1 MNEGI
6 RIFEKEITT
15 RENKYPAFK
24 AGDTISVLCEYE
36 DGSKK
41 QQQIFEGIVIQRRHP
56 NTNGET
62 FTIRKISDGVA
73 VEKIFPLL
81 SPSIK
86 DIKII
91 KNGIVSRA
99 RIFYMRDKKGKDVK
113 IKTKFVKKN
122 TKKEKIK
129 EENKQSIK
137 EFPTGNE

>member
-91 KNGIVSRA
+91 KNGIVRRA

-113 IKTKFVKKN
+113 IKTKFAILKKL
-122 TKKEKIK
+122 K
-129 EENKQSIK
+129 
-137 EFPTGNE
+137 

>member
-6 RIFEKEITT
+6 RIFEKE

-91 KNGIVSRA
+91 KNSIVRRA

-122 TKKEKIK
+122 TKNEKFK

-137 EFPTGNE
+137 EFPRGNE

>member
-1 MNEGI
+1 MNEEI
-6 RIFEKEITT
+6 RIFEKEIAT
-15 RENKYPAFK
+15 RENKYPVFR

-41 QQQIFEGIVIQRRHP
+41 QQQFFEGIVIQRRHP

-62 FTIRKISDGVA
+62 FTIRKISDGVT
-73 VEKIFPLL
+73 VEKIFSLL

-91 KNGIVSRA
+91 KKGIVRRA

-113 IKTKFVKKN
+113 IKTKFIKKN
-122 TKKEKIK
+122 IEKEKNK
-129 EENKQSIK
+129 EGNK
-137 EFPTGNE
+137 